1 MNYLALIGYLV
12 VMALVILGIYVYK
25 KRKKQ
30 NMPALFKTKKAKV
43 NPEEELA
50 NLERG
55 TQLGPETLKVEVPA
69 TNEPLPEIIVT
80 QEALQK
86 VKESHNPELI
96 IPGVEFRQLSIID
109 LIEQFKNMTLT
120 MIEMQKEIEDLKDN
134 LNNHNGNSPITESEQ
149 FELSEPPSPQPEKTK
164 RKRVFTE
171 EQRKA
176 LSERMRKTNEA
187 KRKTKEESQQVG

>member
-43 NPEEELA
+43 NPEDELA

-55 TQLGPETLKVEVPA
+55 TQPEPETLKVEVPA

-80 QEALQK
+80 QAALQK
-86 VKESHNPELI
+86 VKESHNSELI

-109 LIEQFKNMTLT
+109 LIEQFKNLSLTL
-120 MIEMQKEIEDLKDN
+120 IEMQKEIEDLKDN
-134 LNNHNGNSPITESEQ
+134 LNNHNGNSPIIESEQ
-149 FELSEPPSPQPEKTK
+149 SELSEPPSPQPEKTK

-171 EQRKA
+171 EQKKA
-176 LSERMRKTNEA
+176 FGERMKKINEA
-187 KRKTKEESQQVG
+187 KKAQKEAGEKVD

>member
-30 NMPALFKTKKAKV
+30 NMPALFKTKKAKI
-43 NPEEELA
+43 NPDEELA

-55 TQLGPETLKVEVPA
+55 TQPEPETLKVEVPA
-69 TNEPLPEIIVT
+69 TNEPLNEIVVT

-86 VKESHNPELI
+86 VKDSHNSELI

-109 LIEQFKNMTLT
+109 LIEQFKNLSLTL
-120 MIEMQKEIEDLKDN
+120 IEMQKEIEDLRDN

-149 FELSEPPSPQPEKTK
+149 SELSEPPSPQPEKPK

-171 EQRKA
+171 EQKKA
-176 LSERMRKTNEA
+176 FGERMKKINEA
-187 KRKTKEESQQVG
+187 KKAQKEAGEKVD